1 LAWQG
6 DRHHISF
13 SISNEFAGV
22 VVRFVAT
29 RNGGFLEV
37 RDVRHG
43 LDVRLDALELEAL
56 TRLTADDRAVL
67 VDPSRPGLAKP
78 SASSL
83 RYDEEE
89 EADSFDS
96 GFDLF

>member
-1 LAWQG
+1 LSQP
-6 DRHHISF
+6 SF

-22 VVRFVAT
+22 VVRYVAT

-56 TRLTADDRAVL
+56 TRLTAEDRAVL
-67 VDPSRPGLAKP
+67 VDPSWPGLAKP
-78 SASSL
+78 SVPSL
-83 RYDEEE
+83 RYGGEEE
-89 EADSFDS
+89 EPESFDS

>member
-1 LAWQG
+1 LS
-6 DRHHISF
+6 I

-22 VVRFVAT
+22 VVRLVET
-29 RNGGFLEV
+29 CNGNGILEI

-67 VDPSRPGLAKP
+67 VDPSRPGITKP
-78 SASSL
+78 TASAM
-83 RYDEEE
+83 RYDVNDE
-89 EADSFDS
+89 EAADFES